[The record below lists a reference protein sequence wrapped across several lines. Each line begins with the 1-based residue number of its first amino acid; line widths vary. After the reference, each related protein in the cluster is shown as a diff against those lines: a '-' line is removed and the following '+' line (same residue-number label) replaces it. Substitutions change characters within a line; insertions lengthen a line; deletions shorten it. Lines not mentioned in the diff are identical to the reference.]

1 MRQRPVVAREV
12 GAREI
17 GVPAAAQ
24 LTVRHEA
31 AGAAGAVGAQGRE
44 PVGERRCTADLL
56 GRFAGRVDRLI
67 SPVVVSA
74 SCQQGKVRLR
84 LAVALSS
91 NGQQSRQ
98 ARDDLVAERIRQL
111 QSILDRARE
120 RGEQALDVFGML
132 DHILA
137 PMYVRILL
145 GTGPLTPDDA
155 DGLVHRLL

>member
-1 MRQRPVVAREV
+1 
-12 GAREI
+12 
-17 GVPAAAQ
+17 
-24 LTVRHEA
+24 
-31 AGAAGAVGAQGRE
+31 
-44 PVGERRCTADLL
+44 L

-98 ARDDLVAERIRQL
+98 ARDDLLAERIRQL

-137 PMYVRILL
+137 PMHVRTLL